1 MMRTAVTPIALL
13 LVFVT
18 GCSTKQPEWI
28 TSGPIGECTTRIGE
42 DCLSRLI
49 QERFKTVP
57 GSLSR
62 DVSALHMN
70 AIANAS
76 KLQTSDLV
84 VEPAAMPLTAFIA
97 SSNAYMSAGKAIAPI
112 LSGSPS
118 EAVQAALAIEDKDAA
133 EFALLTIISLSDK
146 TMDDLVLGK
155 ALNKLSEL
163 SNQAYLR
170 GLQGRVAGLLVKGD
184 IERADALRDFLLKN
198 DSGTLTS
205 TFTAAT
211 HVAACYAMAGM
222 APDGTEIFRNALP
235 TFPEQVRAD
244 NALVFGL
251 VMKASQGDYPLPQDF
266 YEFTSDQARLD
277 AYLLLSSL
285 YRRNNKL
292 DLATRALNDAVLF
305 TQKSGF
311 KVPMDQALTQ
321 LATSTLGVL

>member
-1 MMRTAVTPIALL
+1 MMRAPLASIAFIF
-13 LVFVT
+13 VFVT
-18 GCSTKQPEWI
+18 GCTTKQPEWI
-28 TSGPIGECTTRIGE
+28 TSGPIGECTTSIGE
-42 DCLSRLI
+42 DCVSRLI
-49 QERFKTVP
+49 REKFKNVP

-84 VEPAAMPLTAFIA
+84 AEPAAMPLPAFIA
-97 SSNAYMSAGKAIAPI
+97 SSNAYLSAGKAIAPI
-112 LSGSPS
+112 LTGRPT
-118 EAVQAALAIEDKDAA
+118 EAIQAALRIKDKDAA

-146 TMDDLVLGK
+146 SMDDLALGQ

-163 SNQAYLR
+163 SKQAYLR

-184 IERADALRDFLLKN
+184 IERADALRDYLLKN
-198 DSGTLTS
+198 ESGTPTS
-205 TFTAAT
+205 TFTTAT
-211 HVAACYAMAGM
+211 HVAASYAMAGM
-222 APDGTEIFRNALP
+222 APDGTAIFQSALP
-235 TFPEQVRAD
+235 NIPEQDRAD

-251 VMKASQGDYPLPQDF
+251 VIKASQGDYPLPQDF

-292 DLATRALNDAVLF
+292 DLATRSLNDAVIF

>member
-1 MMRTAVTPIALL
+1 MRATIPTLVLL
-13 LVFVT
+13 SFFVA
-18 GCSTKQPEWI
+18 GCATKQPEWI

-49 QERFKTVP
+49 QARFRTVP

-76 KLQTSDLV
+76 KLQSSDLV
-84 VEPAAMPLTAFIA
+84 VEPNTIPLTAFIA
-97 SSNAYMSAGKAIAPI
+97 SSNAFVSAGKAIAPI
-112 LSGSPS
+112 LSGRPT
-118 EAVQAALAIEDKDAA
+118 EAVQAALSIRDKDAS

-146 TMDDLVLGK
+146 TMDDLVLGR

-205 TFTAAT
+205 SFTTAT

-222 APDGTEIFRNALP
+222 APDATAILQDALSS
-235 TFPEQVRAD
+235 FPEQIRSD
-244 NALVFGL
+244 NARVFGL
-251 VMKASQGDYPLPQDF
+251 VLKASQGEYPFPQDF

-277 AYLLLSSL
+277 AYLMLSSL

-292 DLATRALNDAVLF
+292 ELASRALRDAVLL

-311 KVPMDQALTQ
+311 KVPLDQALTQ
-321 LATSTLGVL
+321 LATSSLGVL